1 MRKALIVLILLLPM
15 AGFLSGCGSSKAAD
29 ATHAIAM
36 ADTNT
41 MPAPIR
47 AAPRT
52 VRDAY
57 RFAAADPDTLKQIPC
72 YCGCGAMGHSS
83 NYNCFWQA
91 EGVPDFTCVRLWY
104 LCGYCPRCHARS
116 ATGAYTRR
124 DSPTGRRGLQPVWA
138 AHRHPARRSRSAV
151 SEQRNIDGY

>member
-1 MRKALIVLILLLPM
+1 M
-15 AGFLSGCGSSKAAD
+15 AGFLSGCGSGKAAD

-57 RFAAADPDTLKQIPC
+57 RFAAANPDTLKQIPC

-91 EGVPDFTCVRLWY
+91 EDVPDSHALGCGVCVDI
-104 LCGYCPRCHARS
+104 AQ
-116 ATGAYTRR
+116 
-124 DSPTGRRGLQPVWA
+124 DVMRGLQQGHTLAVIRQQVDADYSRFGPPTDTPPVA
-138 AHRHPARRSRSAV
+138 AVQP
-151 SEQRNIDGY
+151 